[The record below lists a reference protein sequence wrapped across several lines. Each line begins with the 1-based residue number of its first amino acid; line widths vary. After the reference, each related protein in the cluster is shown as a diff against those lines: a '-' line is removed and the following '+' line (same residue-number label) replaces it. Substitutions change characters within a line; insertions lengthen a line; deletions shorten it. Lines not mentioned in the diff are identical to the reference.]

1 MGQGLLFDIE
11 ELSTTKKSLSS
22 PQGYRGFAA
31 FHKYWGKKPVECL
44 SYLVEKLTYEQ
55 EVILDP
61 FLGSGLLARQ
71 AFQRNRRFIGIDINP
86 VAIEL
91 SRLLIN
97 PPDNKKFS
105 KVLRQM
111 EILVKPK
118 INESYRL
125 ADGDTATH
133 FLWEGDEMQSVW
145 CVNGRRRRESKP
157 ERHDIDLFK
166 QFSGYKTKFIRDLRF
181 FTNSR
186 INASPEMA
194 IGDLFTGRALR
205 NIDCIL
211 AFIREQQEDI
221 RKALLMTLTAA
232 SGQMSRMVFAV
243 SKRGKTKGK
252 IEERIS
258 VGSWVIGYWR
268 PKFHFEINTWNCFWR
283 RAMRLAKALNESH
296 EEKRPVTAEDCLAVL
311 ESRADIALIKD
322 DARRVLEGLPKRS
335 ISLILTDPP
344 HSDRIPYLELSEL
357 WNSILNQEVLFER
370 EIVVSNARERCKTKD
385 IYAKEMEK
393 FFIDA
398 SNVLLD
404 GGTLAILFNAS
415 DSDSWGYL
423 EALHKESDSLRFRGC
438 FPMAY
443 SARSVVQ
450 DNRTGALKHDYVLIY
465 EKFSENR
472 ASENRWKKLS
482 DIDSWSSSLPAKE
495 E

>member
-1 MGQGLLFDIE
+1 MGQGILFE
-11 ELSTTKKSLSS
+11 VGQAPTTKKSLST

-44 SYLVEKLTYEQ
+44 SYLIEKLTHEQ
-55 EVILDP
+55 EVVLDP

-91 SRLLIN
+91 SRLMVN

-105 KVLRQM
+105 SVLRQM
-111 EILVKPK
+111 EISVKPK
-118 INESYRL
+118 VDESYRL
-125 ADGDTATH
+125 ADGNTATH
-133 FLWEGDEMQSVW
+133 FLWEGDEMLSVW
-145 CVNGRRRRESKP
+145 CLNGRRRRESKP
-157 ERHDIDLFK
+157 VRQDVDLFR
-166 QFSGYKTKFIRDLRF
+166 QFSGYKTKFIRDLQF

-186 INASPEMA
+186 INASPEMG

-211 AFIREQQEDI
+211 AFIREQPEDV
-221 RKALLMTLTAA
+221 RNALLMTLTAA
-232 SGQMSRMVFAV
+232 SGQMSQMVFAV
-243 SKRGKTKGK
+243 SRRGKTKGK
-252 IEERIS
+252 IDDRIS

-268 PKFHFEINTWNCFWR
+268 PRLHFEINSWNCFWR
-283 RAMRLAKALNESH
+283 KAMRLAKALDESH
-296 EEKRPVTAEDCLAVL
+296 PEKRPDTAEDCLAVL

-322 DARRVLEGLPKRS
+322 DARRVLARLPERS

-357 WNSILNQEVLFER
+357 WNAILNQEVLFER
-370 EIVVSNARERCKTKD
+370 EIVVSNARERCKAKD
-385 IYAKEMEK
+385 TYAQEMEE
-393 FFIDA
+393 FFLDA
-398 SNVLLD
+398 SHVLSD

-415 DSDSWGYL
+415 NSDSWGYL
-423 EALHKESDSLRFRGC
+423 EALQRKSDSLRFRGC
-438 FPMAY
+438 FPMVY

-465 EKFSENR
+465 EKFSKNR

-482 DIDSWSSSLPAKE
+482 DIDGWSSSLPTKE